1 MTSGLLKLHGES
13 IASLQRAF
21 DPIAITLLFVLFNRS
36 YQSPAA
42 DFQSPYWFWFAL
54 LVTIL
59 LRRSGIYTSYRSLS
73 LLLLARRVT
82 TRWLLVLAALLF
94 IGFATNSI
102 NSFSRFNIFLW
113 ASSSLFVL
121 LASHVGLRKLL
132 RIYRSRGGNS
142 RTILY
147 WGSSSSAAKFA
158 DELAASPWMGL
169 KIIAWFGPKP
179 TSTLSY
185 HSLPEYG
192 GHINDMR
199 LWIDLNSVDR
209 LVFSHASADGVEISD
224 LLRIFG
230 DLSIPVI
237 YAPAWACSSMH
248 FTSDQIGSQSCIDI
262 WGSRQRL
269 LDRQLKRACD
279 LLLGI
284 ASVLILAPLFLFVA
298 IAVKLT
304 SPGPVLFRQ
313 ERYGLDGK
321 PFNIYK
327 FRSMYV
333 CQPRDQTALKQATRN
348 DPRVTPL
355 GAFLRRWSLDELP
368 QLFNV
373 LIGDMSLV
381 GPRPHASEHNEF
393 YRLRVPGYMQRH
405 SFKPGITGLAQVE
418 GWRGETS
425 TISSMANR
433 VAADLRY
440 QRTWSLSLDFKIL
453 LKTFL
458 SIRSTNAY

>member
-1 MTSGLLKLHGES
+1 VTSGLLKLHGDS
-13 IASLQRAF
+13 IASLQRVF
-21 DPIAITLLFVLFNRS
+21 DPAAITLLFVLFNGS
-36 YQSPAA
+36 YQSLAA
-42 DFQSPYWFWFAL
+42 DIQLLYCFWFAL

-73 LLLLARRVT
+73 LLSLARRVT
-82 TRWLLVLAALLF
+82 TRWILVFAALLLF
-94 IGFATNSI
+94 GFATNSI
-102 NSFSRFNIFLW
+102 NSFSRLNIFLW

-132 RIYRSRGGNS
+132 RIYRSRGHNS

-147 WGSSSSAAKFA
+147 WGSFSSAAKFA
-158 DELAASPWMGL
+158 DQLAACPWMGL
-169 KIIAWFGPKP
+169 RIIAWFGPKP
-179 TSTLSY
+179 SSTLSH

-192 GHINDMR
+192 GNVNEMR

-209 LVFSHASADGVEISD
+209 IVFSHDCADGFELSD
-224 LLRIFG
+224 LLCFFG
-230 DLSIPVI
+230 DISLPVI

-248 FTSDQIGSQSCIDI
+248 FTSEEIGGQICIDI

-269 LDRQLKRACD
+269 LDRQLKRAVD
-279 LLLGI
+279 LLFGI
-284 ASVLILAPLFLFVA
+284 ASVFILAPLFLIVA
-298 IAVKLT
+298 FAVKLT

-321 PFNIYK
+321 PFIIYK
-327 FRSMYV
+327 FRSMFV
-333 CQPRDQTALKQATRN
+333 CQPGDQSALKQATRN
-348 DPRVTPL
+348 DPRITPL
-355 GAFLRRWSLDELP
+355 GAVLRRWSLDELP

-381 GPRPHASEHNEF
+381 GPRPHAIEHNEF

-418 GWRGETS
+418 GLRGETS

-433 VAADLRY
+433 VEADLRY
-440 QRTWSLSLDFKIL
+440 QRNWSLSLDFKIL

-458 SIRSTNAY
+458 SIRSPNAY